1 MTILK
6 MRAINHGT
14 RKADKNRY
22 CGPAVIS
29 SLTGI
34 TTAGASRLIRHINP
48 RRTRV
53 IGTYSW
59 EVCKA
64 LRLCGVIVNRIDHP
78 TRHKITL
85 ARWLKLN
92 VKQRT
97 PGRIFLIDAGYHWQL
112 VSGRKYV
119 CGRIGDIVSIKH
131 PKVKRR
137 ARVRQVYEI
146 TAHGTLPIPTDITD
160 SPAVSDHTKDQN
172 RWRYKAKKLAKEW
185 NVDIDGDWSSNHGE
199 YTVFGNSETENH
211 KEFPYSED
219 HTSLMSNDWKDIHR
233 YCEIVVDF
241 MKEHNIKP

>member
-34 TTAGASRLIRHINP
+34 TTAGASRLIRHITP
-48 RRTRV
+48 YRAV
-53 IGTYSW
+53 MGVHSW
-59 EVCKA
+59 ELCNA
-64 LRLCGVIVNRIDHP
+64 LMLCGIKVKRIDRP
-78 TRHKITL
+78 TKHKITL

-92 VKQRT
+92 VKERT
-97 PGRIFLIDAGYHWQL
+97 PGRIFLIVAGHHFQL
-112 VSGRKYV
+112 VSGRRYV
-119 CGRIGDIVSIKH
+119 CGRLGDVVSIKH
-131 PKVKRR
+131 PKIKRR
-137 ARVRQVYEI
+137 ARVTEVYEI
-146 TAHGTLPIPTDITD
+146 TAHGRLTIPTDITD
-160 SPAVSDHTKDQN
+160 NPAVSDHAKEQN

-219 HTSLMSNDWKDIHR
+219 HVSLMSNDWEDIHR
-233 YCEIVVDF
+233 YCEIIVDF

>member
-92 VKQRT
+92 IKERT

-146 TAHGTLPIPTDITD
+146 TAHGTLTIPTDITD

-185 NVDIDGDWSSNHGE
+185 NLDIENDWYGWGNE
-199 YTVFGNSETENH
+199 KTVFGNSETEEH
-211 KEFPYSED
+211 KDYPYYDD
-219 HTSLMSNDWKDIHR
+219 HTSVTSNDWKDI
-233 YCEIVVDF
+233 YECCKDIINF

>member
-34 TTAGASRLIRHINP
+34 TTAGASRLIRHINS

-53 IGTYSW
+53 MGTHSW
-59 EVCKA
+59 EVCKS
-64 LRLCGVIVNRIDHP
+64 LRLCGVTVKRIDHP

-85 ARWLKLN
+85 ARWLNQNIKE
-92 VKQRT
+92 RT
-97 PGRIFLIDAGYHWQL
+97 PGRIFLIVAGNHWQL
-112 VSGRKYV
+112 VSGRRYV
-119 CGRIGDIVSIKH
+119 CGRIGDVVSIKH

-137 ARVRQVYEI
+137 ARVTEVYEI
-146 TAHGTLPIPTDITD
+146 TAHGTLTIPTNITD
-160 SPAVSDHTKDQN
+160 NPSISDHKKEQN

-185 NVDIDGDWSSNHGE
+185 NLEIDNDWTVHEGE
-199 YTVFGNSETENH
+199 YTVFGNSETEDH
-211 KEFPYSED
+211 KDYPYYDD
-219 HTSLMSNDWKDIHR
+219 HTSVTSNDWKDI
-233 YCEIVVDF
+233 YECCKSIIDF
-241 MKEHNIKP
+241 MKEHKIKP

>member
-92 VKQRT
+92 IKERT

-146 TAHGTLPIPTDITD
+146 TAHGTLTIPTDITD